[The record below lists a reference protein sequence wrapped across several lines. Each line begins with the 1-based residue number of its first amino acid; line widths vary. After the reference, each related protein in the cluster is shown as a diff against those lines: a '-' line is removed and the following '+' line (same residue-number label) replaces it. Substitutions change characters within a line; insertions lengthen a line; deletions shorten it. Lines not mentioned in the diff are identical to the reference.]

1 MLKRCESLFKP
12 YEIIKP
18 FYRSLGFRLF
28 VFIGVSLVLLLG
40 IGNWYAF
47 RLQEQQLD
55 HEILL
60 EMDNMA
66 DIVKLTTKIHKLEK
80 NKHDVQVTINDI
92 VRNNRNVSV
101 IRIFDK
107 EGITKRTTKAGEE
120 GKKLERGSDRCAACH
135 AGADAPH
142 KAKDERQV
150 HIALSETGAGR
161 EARFYYAVF
170 NEEGC
175 HGQCHESHTENRRVL
190 GVFEITMPLKEADDR
205 IAAKRR
211 RLVMFSAAS
220 FLLIMAILIATLF
233 YYYIRPIN
241 ALLDGIRNIS
251 RDDFDK
257 NIPVYR
263 KDEFGWIARSLN
275 NMVKNLDRQIA
286 YHELLMYDGSAH
298 GREEGGDE
306 EPTSPRPSFGGE
318 RKGGASFE
326 DIYRRIQDETH
337 LKLVRSV
344 KLASLG
350 QLSAGIA
357 HEINNPLT
365 AVLSYSSL
373 LLEKA
378 QTEKDKRWLEII
390 VSETMRCRNIVAGL
404 LEFARQSPPEIVIS
418 QVNGIV
424 ERAVSLVEH
433 KESFHNIAIR
443 QSLDPDLPRT
453 KIDREQIYQVLTNLI
468 INAGDA
474 MEGKGTLTVGSR
486 VHTIESNVSDSRH
499 FIEISIEDTGC
510 GIPQENLERIFDPF
524 FTTKGPTVGTGL
536 GLSICFG
543 IIKRHGGNITVRS
556 AAGEG
561 STFTIHLPAEREDAD
576 GQA

>member
-1 MLKRCESLFKP
+1 MFEP
-12 YEIIKP
+12 YKILKP

-28 VFIGVSLVLLLG
+28 VFIGVSLILLLG
-40 IGNWYAF
+40 IGNWYAS

-55 HEILL
+55 REVLV

-66 DIVKLTTKIHKLEK
+66 DMVRLITKIHMLEK
-80 NKHDVQVTINDI
+80 DKPDIQATIDDI
-92 VRNNRNVSV
+92 VRNNRDVGA

-107 EGITKRTTKAGEE
+107 EGITKRTTVAGEE
-120 GKKLERGSDRCAACH
+120 GKKLERGSDRCAVCH
-135 AGADAPH
+135 AGADAPQN
-142 KAKDERQV
+142 AKDERLV
-150 HIALSETGAGR
+150 RVAPSETGAGR
-161 EARFYYAVF
+161 EARFYYAAL

-175 HGQCHESHTENRRVL
+175 GGRCHESHSDGRRVL

-211 RLVMFSAAS
+211 HLAMFSAAF
-220 FLLIMAILIATLF
+220 FLLIMAILTATLF
-233 YYYIRPIN
+233 HYYIRPIN
-241 ALLDGIRNIS
+241 ALLNGIRSIS
-251 RDDFDK
+251 RDDFDRE
-257 NIPVYR
+257 IPVYR
-263 KDEFGWIARSLN
+263 KDEFGWLARSLN

-286 YHELLMYDGSAH
+286 YHELLMYDSIAH
-298 GREEGGDE
+298 GREEGGDG
-306 EPTSPRPSFGGE
+306 EPGSPRPSLGPGRE
-318 RKGGASFE
+318 VGATFE
-326 DIYRRIQDETH
+326 DIYMRIQDETH

-378 QTEKDKRWLEII
+378 QTEKDKRWLEVI
-390 VSETMRCRNIVAGL
+390 VSEAKRCRNIVAGL
-404 LEFARQSPPEIVIS
+404 LEFARQSPPEKMVS
-418 QVNGIV
+418 QVNGII
-424 ERAVSLVEH
+424 ERAISLVEH
-433 KESFHNIAIR
+433 KESFHNIAIK
-443 QSLDPDLPRT
+443 QSLDPDLPRA

-486 VHTIESNVSDSRH
+486 IHTIESNVSNSRH

-510 GIPQENLERIFDPF
+510 GIPQQNLERIFDPF

-543 IIKRHGGNITVRS
+543 IIKRHGGNIAVHS
-556 AAGEG
+556 APGEG
-561 STFTIHLPAEREDAD
+561 STFTIHLPAEREDTD
-576 GQA
+576 GQD